1 MGGNPEDE
9 AINLA
14 MHLGDACVTGIG
26 RLLDLM
32 LRAVD
37 SYKEARYRNIAQGKD
52 GGLTDALGK
61 AVDQRIDGRGDVGFV
76 KNSSLPD
83 DNLFID
89 AEDIFDADEAGNLS
103 AKGKAQM
110 SALRRACIDNGIGIS
125 VSRGIPGEG
134 MVRIGVSAK
143 NVNLLHDGLLK
154 AGLALEKEGIVEKG
168 SFNHTADGKQ
178 TGIARK
184 DDGSYKDAF
193 EYAGYSFARD
203 PEREST
209 WVASDPADQRRRLSV
224 TDLGGDKAEWHFTR
238 NGVEL
243 ASGKV
248 TSIENVEDDPRI
260 KWFKKGE
267 PVFERDEDGNLAIDA
282 DGNKVPV
289 YLRDERGEVRRDGSG
304 NPIQAHEKVC
314 CPPSDPEC
322 CGSDVCAGIGDFSI
336 AAKGQALESAINDAA
351 VKGEQLSV
359 PVQERTAIER
369 EVTELNQGFEA
380 LGKGVGGDSVAAA
393 KGRKAASPSIE
404 AKPSPVE
411 QANRAREAAQK
422 SVTLQGGDLKRARG
436 ASPRSHR

>member
-26 RLLDLM
+26 GLLDLM

-37 SYKEARYRNIAQGKD
+37 SYKEARYRNISQGRD
-52 GGLTDALGK
+52 GGLADALGK

-89 AEDIFDADEAGNLS
+89 AEDIFDTDEAGDLS

-125 VSRGIPGEG
+125 VARGIPGEG

-154 AGLALEKEGIVEKG
+154 AGLALEKEGVIEKG
-168 SFNHTADGKQ
+168 SYTHTADGKQ
-178 TGIARK
+178 AGIARK

-193 EYAGYSFARD
+193 EYAGYSFTRD
-203 PEREST
+203 PEHENT
-209 WVASDPADQRRRLSV
+209 WIASDPADERRRLSV
-224 TDLGGDKAEWHFTR
+224 TDLGGDKAEWRFTR

-248 TSIENVEDDPRI
+248 TSIESVEDDPRI

-267 PVFERDEDGNLAIDA
+267 PVFERDEEGNFALDA

-289 YLRDERGEVRRDGSG
+289 YLRDERGEVRRDEGGS
-304 NPIQAHEKVC
+304 PVQAHEKVY
-314 CPPSDPEC
+314 CPPNDPEC

-336 AAKGQALESAINDAA
+336 AARGQALESAINDAA

-359 PVQERTAIER
+359 PVQERSAVKR

-380 LGKGVGGDSVAAA
+380 LGKGAGGDSAAVAKA
-393 KGRKAASPSIE
+393 K

-411 QANRAREAAQK
+411 QASRAREAAQK
-422 SVTLQGGDLKRARG
+422 SVTLRGGDLKRAQG
-436 ASPRSHR
+436 ASPRSRR